1 MSKDSRSGI
10 RLHAIKIRCAAAI
23 IALAVTGVSSARA
36 QTTASPT
43 GSGPATTIAGDHP
56 DEAANFLSGPEIAA
70 SKTLRMQISL
80 ALRNRDALE
89 NLIDAQQDPS
99 SPQYHQ
105 WLAPG
110 EFDARFGPTAAEVS
124 TVAAW
129 LTGKGFT
136 VESASVAKRAIVF
149 SGAARSAESAF
160 KVTIHTNLSGALYAN
175 LGDPSVPASIAP
187 LVGSIRGLS
196 NILRSHPN
204 IQYASRSSASPEA
217 TIAGVTGFGPNDIYT
232 FYDQTPPTSA
242 GNNGAGADCIA
253 VIEDSDFDD
262 SSVAA
267 FDTQFSLPAINL
279 TRKFSSQ
286 GGDPFNS
293 DETETLLDVEYA
305 HAAAPGVP
313 IFAYIGDSNTSS
325 DSNGLVDAIMEAASD
340 DTCGAISISFSFC
353 GGAKKFYSHELN
365 GFLKQAAAQGQA
377 VFVAAGDRGAA
388 GLSFDKSTNA
398 CIEGN
403 TRNVN
408 ELSADPYVTAI
419 GGTEFSPNYSGGN
432 DVGDVAETVWNDQ
445 TGATGGGNSRIF
457 GKPKYQKGI
466 RKIGSKRAV
475 PDISLG
481 ASPENPGFF
490 LASSGQVGCCI
501 GGTSIAAPY
510 WAGIAQLAA
519 QREGQRRIGNMNTAL
534 YAIYKSG
541 GTGIRDVTQGSN
553 SVAGIAGFSATI
565 GYDRAS
571 GLGTPDIDLLLGALA
586 GQ

>member
-56 DEAANFLSGPEIAA
+56 DEAADFLSGPGIAA

-110 EFDARFGPTAAEVS
+110 EFDARFGPTAADVS

-204 IQYASRSSASPEA
+204 IQYASRSSTSPEA

-388 GLSFDKSTNA
+388 GLSFDKSTDA

-490 LASSGQVGCCI
+490 LGSSGQVGCCI

-519 QREGQRRIGNMNTAL
+519 QREGQRRIGNLNTAL

>member
-36 QTTASPT
+36 QTTAPPT
-43 GSGPATTIAGDHP
+43 GSGPPTTIAGDHP

-129 LTGKGFT
+129 LTDKGFT